1 MANPK
6 SAYSVS
12 TKKEKSDTH
21 IIVVWVDNEAGVLA
35 RVVGLF
41 SGRGY
46 NIESLACLLYTSP
59 SPRDQRG
66 SRMPSSA

>member
-1 MANPK
+1 MVNPK

-12 TKKEKSDTH
+12 TKKEKRDTH
-21 IIVVWVDNEAGVLA
+21 IIVVWVDNESGVLA

-46 NIESLACLLYTSP
+46 NIELSLIHI
-59 SPRDQRG
+59 
-66 SRMPSSA
+66 